1 MSGSGLETEPASAD
15 QYCSVMDTVV
25 RERTP
30 RPAAVLVT
38 RSYLPCFEHF
48 GPLKVVHGLLTRKAM
63 DIARPEFKLQ
73 KRRRQIVLFGVGA
86 VLVAAVSIGVMR
98 LKPAAPSVERGTV
111 WTDVVKRGSMLRQ
124 VRGPGSLMPVQEA
137 VRQIPAET
145 EATVVR
151 IRVLPGTQVQA
162 DTVLLEMSNSQVEQS
177 AIDAQLQLKAA
188 EAEYQS
194 LRVRLDSDLMTQ
206 KAGAAT
212 VNADYSQA
220 QRQADTDKALYDLG
234 VISGLA
240 YKSSKG
246 KADELTTRNDL
257 EGQRLTINKK
267 AIETQ
272 LAQEQAKVDQARTLA
287 ALKQKQLD
295 ALKVRAG
302 ISGVLVD
309 LPMQVGQHVQPGTML
324 AKVVQPEHLM
334 AALKIAETQARDVQ
348 FGEPASIDT
357 HNGIISGTVMRVD
370 PAVQNG
376 TVTVDVK
383 LTGELPKGARP
394 DLSVDGTIDL
404 ERLDNVLYVGR
415 PAFGQENSTISLF
428 KLDTGGREAMR
439 VPVKVGRESVNSIQI
454 FEGLH
459 EGETVILSDMSR
471 WDKTDRIRLE

>member
-1 MSGSGLETEPASAD
+1 
-15 QYCSVMDTVV
+15 
-25 RERTP
+25 
-30 RPAAVLVT
+30 
-38 RSYLPCFEHF
+38 
-48 GPLKVVHGLLTRKAM
+48 M

-73 KRRRQIVLFGVGA
+73 KRRRQIVLFAVGV
-86 VLVAAVSIGVMR
+86 VLVVAVSIGVMR

-124 VRGPGSLMPVQEA
+124 VRGPGSLIPAQEA

-162 DTVLLEMSNSQVEQS
+162 DTVLLDMSNSQVEQA
-177 AIDAQLQLKAA
+177 AIDTQLQLKAA

-194 LRVRLDSDLMTQ
+194 LRVKLDSELMTQ

-272 LAQEQAKVDQARTLA
+272 LAQQQAKVDQARTLS

-295 ALKVRAG
+295 ALRVRAG

-309 LPMQVGQHVQPGTML
+309 LPMQVGQHVQPGAML
-324 AKVVQPEHLM
+324 AKVVQPDHLM
-334 AALKIAETQARDVQ
+334 ATLKIAETQARDVQ
-348 FGEPASIDT
+348 FGEPAAIDT
-357 HNGIISGTVMRVD
+357 HNGVISGTVMRVD
-370 PAVQNG
+370 PGVQNG

-404 ERLDNVLYVGR
+404 ERLDNVIYVGR

-428 KLDTGGREAMR
+428 KLDADGKEAMR

-459 EGETVILSDMSR
+459 EGDTVILSDMSR